1 MAIKTRKNIRS
12 ISIFLPQKNHKVD
25 LLKIGRSKYVIDKHY
40 PHKLSESQPSNETQ
54 REGNIST
61 AIAKYTISTR
71 PSKKNTHQLKKPAK

>member
-25 LLKIGRSKYVIDKHY
+25 LLKIRRSKYVIIDKY
-40 PHKLSESQPSNETQ
+40 CPQKLSESQPSNETQ

-61 AIAKYTISTR
+61 TIA
-71 PSKKNTHQLKKPAK
+71 